1 MEFSEEIHNVS
12 SSRLS
17 LAEAMSQL
25 QIAKQ
30 AFQKAENLHKL
41 LEKNQ
46 NEVTNIRNTL
56 SQLVHITV
64 FNTRMDDQENI
75 IDKVIKSKFEDFS
88 SVFFSHLRVKVS
100 KDDLET
106 FLNKKVDWKIFSTLS
121 QQVSSLQTRLE
132 KHISSDFESFKTK
145 IKLELANKA
154 EIAKNIDGTTD
165 DFLQLKAKVLS
176 LEKKIKEIFMEDSE
190 YDSYE
195 ENDEDLKPRRKNTG
209 EESLEELSSPQ
220 RKNRTKMLKGRIDNR
235 DRGNLMSS
243 DGRLLQRR
251 GSKDSVSCV
260 AGSHSTSSPGGLKG
274 LSKKL
279 SGMQKDLESN
289 KQEIEENKKF
299 SEKIEDDLD
308 KCNSYIES
316 VEIKVKETIKTIETM
331 EENFI
336 RALRRKGLD
345 KKTPQND
352 QPASP
357 LKKDL
362 EAIDKKFEDRL
373 RRIITIESC
382 LERVD
387 NETKQLKKL
396 YKDKFSSLT
405 SSLKSFEE
413 FKIKTSKDLEIFHL
427 ESTSYATSCNKNY
440 EDLLCM
446 IYEIKGPL
454 NDLISNHQRANETL
468 SEELRRHQELFRALV
483 EEHSAS
489 RIGPRCR
496 SERINNIGR
505 VVKTQDGSRDG
516 NITESM
522 SPDVHIKNK
531 FYKTNSSIRSSPLK
545 IDSSWAS
552 SITEGKMVNF
562 PRVSAKEK
570 LVFKI
575 M

>member
-1 MEFSEEIHNVS
+1 MEFSEEISNVS

-17 LAEAMSQL
+17 LAEAISQL
-25 QIAKQ
+25 QVAKQ

-46 NEVTNIRNTL
+46 IEVLNIRNTL

-64 FNTRMDDQENI
+64 FNNRMDDQVNI
-75 IDKVIKSKFEDFS
+75 IEKAVKSKFEDFS
-88 SVFFSHLRVKVS
+88 SVFFSHLHGKVS

-106 FLNKKVDWKIFSTLS
+106 FLAKKVDWKTFNTLS
-121 QQVSSLQTRLE
+121 QQVSSLQARLN
-132 KHISSDFESFKTK
+132 KHISTDFESFKTK

-154 EIAKNIDGTTD
+154 EEVKNVDETNDG
-165 DFLQLKAKVLS
+165 FLLKAKVLN
-176 LEKKIKEIFMEDSE
+176 LERKINEIFMEDSE
-190 YDSYE
+190 YESHDESNE
-195 ENDEDLKPRRKNTG
+195 EYKARHKNTG
-209 EESLEELSSPQ
+209 NESLEGLSSPQ
-220 RKNRTKMLKGRIDNR
+220 RKNRIKITKGRMENR
-235 DRGNLMSS
+235 DRGNSMGS
-243 DGRLLQRR
+243 DGRLQRR

-260 AGSHSTSSPGGLKG
+260 AGSRSTSGPGGLKG

-289 KQEIEENKKF
+289 KQEIEDSKKF
-299 SEKIEDDLD
+299 TEKIEEDLG

-336 RALRRKGLD
+336 RALRRKGLE
-345 KKTPQND
+345 KKSPQND
-352 QPASP
+352 QPTSSP

-373 RRIITIESC
+373 KRIITIESD

-396 YKDKFSSLT
+396 YKDKLSNIT
-405 SSLKSFEE
+405 SSLKSFED
-413 FKIKTSKDLEIFHL
+413 FKVKASKDLENFHL
-427 ESTSYATSCNKNY
+427 ESISYTVSCDKSY
-440 EDLLCM
+440 EDLLSM

-454 NDLISNHQRANETL
+454 NELISNQQKANETL

-496 SERINNIGR
+496 SEKINNIGR
-505 VVKTQDGSRDG
+505 VVRTQDGFRDE
-516 NITESM
+516 NNTESL

-531 FYKTNSSIRSSPLK
+531 FYQTNSSIRSSPLK

-552 SITEGKMVNF
+552 SITEGKMLSL

-570 LVFKI
+570 LLFKI
-575 M
+575 I